1 MWALDSASLVGAE
14 HVGAVVVTGSHGG
27 LLGGRPDTALKA
39 DALAALFNDAGI
51 GIDEAG
57 VTRLPA
63 LDSRGIAAG
72 TVAASS
78 ARIGDARSTYE
89 DGILTR
95 VNQRAAALGIAPGM
109 TAREF
114 VEIVRRAAAET
125 REERMTDAAPVSNR
139 PSGRMNGGRALAE
152 MLRLAE
158 VGPMFG
164 MGGFQLLPFYDA
176 LAQLGMR
183 HFLINDE
190 RCGAFAAD
198 AYARVTNRPGVCDGT
213 LGPGAT
219 NLVTGLIESLNA
231 GVPII
236 ALAGDTNRAHSWKN
250 MTQECRQAEIL
261 RPAVKELIRVEMT
274 SRVPELLRRAFAVA
288 TSGRPGPVLLDVPED
303 VCHGE
308 HDFTAE
314 DFAIDPSTLSVPARR
329 IRPDRAEVARAAALI
344 ARAKRPLLLVGGG
357 IHLSAGYDALL
368 GFAEAQSIPVAHTMS
383 GKGGIAC
390 THPLSVGLFG
400 RYSRIANELIEAS
413 DCLVV
418 VGCKLGEIATKRYA
432 LPPETIPLIHLD
444 IVAEEIGR
452 CRTADV
458 ALWGDARAGLEDLA
472 EALADEAKRARAA
485 RADYVAE
492 IPSRMASWRDEAAA
506 RLHSEERPIHMA
518 RLCTELNKALPADSI
533 LVADGGFAGHWT
545 GLLYDTKS
553 PGRHFIPD
561 RGLASIG
568 YGLPGG
574 IGAALAA
581 PSTPAVAITGDGGFN
596 MMLGELETAR
606 RAGIG
611 LTIVVVNNAASGY
624 VKALQHAM
632 FRGRYQSS
640 DLVEMDYAAI
650 ARAMGC
656 NGIRVED
663 PDRLG
668 EALRTGLAERTRP
681 TVLDVVVTRDP
692 ARMLPAVDNRTV
704 EIKQGDRVA

>member
-1 MWALDSASLVGAE
+1 MTSA
-14 HVGAVVVTGSHGG
+14 
-27 LLGGRPDTALKA
+27 D
-39 DALAALFNDAGI
+39 
-51 GIDEAG
+51 
-57 VTRLPA
+57 
-63 LDSRGIAAG
+63 
-72 TVAASS
+72 
-78 ARIGDARSTYE
+78 
-89 DGILTR
+89 
-95 VNQRAAALGIAPGM
+95 RA
-109 TAREF
+109 
-114 VEIVRRAAAET
+114 
-125 REERMTDAAPVSNR
+125 SNR
-139 PSGRMNGGRALAE
+139 PSGHMNGGRALAE

-231 GVPII
+231 GTPII

-261 RPAVKELIRVEMT
+261 RPAVKELIRVELT

-308 HDFTAE
+308 HDFSTE
-314 DFAIDPSTLSVPARR
+314 DFAIDPSILSVPARR
-329 IRPDRAEVARAAALI
+329 IRPDRADIARAAALI
-344 ARAKRPLLLVGGG
+344 ARAERPLILAGGG
-357 IHLSAGYDALL
+357 IHLSRAYEALL
-368 GFAEAQSIPVAHTMS
+368 SLAEGQSIPVAHTMS

-400 RYSRIANELIEAS
+400 RYSRIANDFIEAS

-432 LPPETIPLIHLD
+432 LPSQSIPLIHLD
-444 IVAEEIGR
+444 ILAEEIGR
-452 CRTADV
+452 CRSAAV
-458 ALWGDARAGLEDLA
+458 ALWGDAKAGLEDLA
-472 EALADEAKRARAA
+472 EALTEEKKWASAA
-485 RADYVAE
+485 RADYISE
-492 IPSRMASWRDEAAA
+492 IPGRMSKWREEAAA
-506 RLHSEERPIHMA
+506 SLNSDERPIHMA
-518 RLCTELNKALPADSI
+518 RLCRELNHALPADSI

-553 PGRHFIPD
+553 AGRHFIPD

-581 PSTPAVAITGDGGFN
+581 PAAPVVAITGDGGFN

-606 RAGIG
+606 RAGVG

-650 ARAMGC
+650 ASAMGC
-656 NGIRVED
+656 NGLRVEG
-663 PDRLG
+663 PERLG
-668 EALRTGLAERTRP
+668 AALRDGLAERTRP

-704 EIKQGDRVA
+704 EIRQGDRVA

>member
-1 MWALDSASLVGAE
+1 
-14 HVGAVVVTGSHGG
+14 
-27 LLGGRPDTALKA
+27 
-39 DALAALFNDAGI
+39 
-51 GIDEAG
+51 
-57 VTRLPA
+57 
-63 LDSRGIAAG
+63 
-72 TVAASS
+72 
-78 ARIGDARSTYE
+78 
-89 DGILTR
+89 
-95 VNQRAAALGIAPGM
+95 
-109 TAREF
+109 
-114 VEIVRRAAAET
+114 
-125 REERMTDAAPVSNR
+125 
-139 PSGRMNGGRALAE
+139 MNGGRALAE

-198 AYARVTNRPGVCDGT
+198 AYARVRNRPGVCDGT

-231 GVPII
+231 GVPVI
-236 ALAGDTNRAHSWKN
+236 ALAGDTNRAHSWRN
-250 MTQECRQAEIL
+250 MTQECRQTEIL

-288 TSGRPGPVLLDVPED
+288 TSGRPGPVVLDVPED

-308 HDFTAE
+308 HDFAPE
-314 DFAIDPSTLSVPARR
+314 DFAIDPSTLSIPARR
-329 IRPDRAEVARAAALI
+329 IRPDRADVTRAATLI

-357 IHLSAGYDALL
+357 IHLSAGYQALL
-368 GFAEAQSIPVAHTMS
+368 AFAEAQSIPVAHTMS

-390 THPLSVGLFG
+390 AHPLSVGLFG

-432 LPPETIPLIHLD
+432 LPSPTVPMIHLD
-444 IVAEEIGR
+444 ILAEEIGR
-452 CRTADV
+452 CRAADV
-458 ALWGDARAGLEDLA
+458 ALWGDAKAGLEDLT
-472 EALADEAKRARAA
+472 EALADDARRARAA
-485 RADYVAE
+485 RGDYLAE
-492 IPSRMASWRDEAAA
+492 IPSRMASWRAEAAM
-506 RLHSEERPIHMA
+506 RLDSAERPIHMA
-518 RLCTELNKALPADSI
+518 RLCSELNKALSTDSV

-545 GLLYDTKS
+545 GLLYDTKA

-581 PSTPAVAITGDGGFN
+581 PAASAVAITGDGGFN
-596 MMLGELETAR
+596 MMLGELETAK

-611 LTIVVVNNAASGY
+611 LTVVVVNNAASGY

-663 PDRLG
+663 PDDLG
-668 EALRTGLAERTRP
+668 KALRSGLAERTQP

-704 EIKQGDRVA
+704 EIRQGDRVA

>member
-1 MWALDSASLVGAE
+1 
-14 HVGAVVVTGSHGG
+14 
-27 LLGGRPDTALKA
+27 
-39 DALAALFNDAGI
+39 
-51 GIDEAG
+51 
-57 VTRLPA
+57 
-63 LDSRGIAAG
+63 
-72 TVAASS
+72 
-78 ARIGDARSTYE
+78 
-89 DGILTR
+89 
-95 VNQRAAALGIAPGM
+95 
-109 TAREF
+109 
-114 VEIVRRAAAET
+114 
-125 REERMTDAAPVSNR
+125 MTDPAPVSNR

-219 NLVTGLIESLNA
+219 NMVTGLIESLNA
-231 GVPII
+231 GVPVI

-250 MTQECRQAEIL
+250 MTQECRQTEIL

-308 HDFTAE
+308 HDFE
-314 DFAIDPSTLSVPARR
+314 PEEFALDPSTLSVPARR

-344 ARAKRPLLLVGGG
+344 ARAKRPLLLIGGG

-432 LPPETIPLIHLD
+432 LPPEAIPLIHLD

-452 CRTADV
+452 CRTAEV
-458 ALWGDARAGLEDLA
+458 ALWGDAKAGLEDLA
-472 EALADEAKRARAA
+472 DALADETKRARAA

-492 IPSRMASWRDEAAA
+492 IPSRMASWREEAAA

-518 RLCTELNKALPADSI
+518 RLCTELNKALPADSM

-581 PSTPAVAITGDGGFN
+581 PSTPVVAITGDGGFN

-606 RAGIG
+606 RAAVG

-624 VKALQHAM
+624 VKALQHAI

-650 ARAMGC
+650 ARVMGC

-668 EALRTGLAERTRP
+668 GALRTGFAERTRP

-692 ARMLPAVDNRTV
+692 SRMLPAVDNRTV

>member
-1 MWALDSASLVGAE
+1 MTS
-14 HVGAVVVTGSHGG
+14 
-27 LLGGRPDTALKA
+27 PD
-39 DALAALFNDAGI
+39 
-51 GIDEAG
+51 
-57 VTRLPA
+57 
-63 LDSRGIAAG
+63 
-72 TVAASS
+72 
-78 ARIGDARSTYE
+78 
-89 DGILTR
+89 
-95 VNQRAAALGIAPGM
+95 RA
-109 TAREF
+109 
-114 VEIVRRAAAET
+114 
-125 REERMTDAAPVSNR
+125 SNR

-231 GVPII
+231 GTPII

-261 RPAVKELIRVEMT
+261 RPAVKELIRVELT

-308 HDFTAE
+308 HDFSTE
-314 DFAIDPSTLSVPARR
+314 DFAIDPSILSVPARR
-329 IRPDRAEVARAAALI
+329 IRPDRADIARAAALI
-344 ARAKRPLLLVGGG
+344 ARAERPLILAGGG
-357 IHLSAGYDALL
+357 IHLSRAYEALL
-368 GFAEAQSIPVAHTMS
+368 SLAEGQSIPVAHTMS

-400 RYSRIANELIEAS
+400 RYSRIANDFIEAS

-432 LPPETIPLIHLD
+432 LPSQSIPLIHLD
-444 IVAEEIGR
+444 ILAEEIGR
-452 CRTADV
+452 CRSAAV
-458 ALWGDARAGLEDLA
+458 ALWGEAKAGLEDLA
-472 EALADEAKRARAA
+472 EALTEEKKWASAA
-485 RADYVAE
+485 RADYISE
-492 IPSRMASWRDEAAA
+492 IPGRMSKWREEAAA
-506 RLHSEERPIHMA
+506 SLNSDERPIHMA
-518 RLCTELNKALPADSI
+518 RLCRELNHALPADSI

-553 PGRHFIPD
+553 AGRHFIPD

-574 IGAALAA
+574 LGAALAA
-581 PSTPAVAITGDGGFN
+581 PAAPVVAITGDGGFN

-606 RAGIG
+606 RAGVG

-650 ARAMGC
+650 ASAMGC
-656 NGIRVED
+656 NGLRVEG
-663 PDRLG
+663 PERLG
-668 EALRTGLAERTRP
+668 AALRDGLAERTRP

-704 EIKQGDRVA
+704 EIRQGDRVA

>member
-1 MWALDSASLVGAE
+1 M
-14 HVGAVVVTGSHGG
+14 T
-27 LLGGRPDTALKA
+27 
-39 DALAALFNDAGI
+39 
-51 GIDEAG
+51 
-57 VTRLPA
+57 
-63 LDSRGIAAG
+63 
-72 TVAASS
+72 SS
-78 ARIGDARSTYE
+78 D
-89 DGILTR
+89 
-95 VNQRAAALGIAPGM
+95 RA
-109 TAREF
+109 
-114 VEIVRRAAAET
+114 
-125 REERMTDAAPVSNR
+125 SNR

-231 GVPII
+231 GTPII

-261 RPAVKELIRVEMT
+261 RPAVKELIRVELT

-308 HDFTAE
+308 HDFSTE
-314 DFAIDPSTLSVPARR
+314 DFAIDPSILSVPARR
-329 IRPDRAEVARAAALI
+329 IRPDRADIARAAALI
-344 ARAKRPLLLVGGG
+344 ARAERPLILAGGG
-357 IHLSAGYDALL
+357 IHLSRAYEALL
-368 GFAEAQSIPVAHTMS
+368 SLAEGQSIPVAHTMS

-400 RYSRIANELIEAS
+400 RYSRIANDFIEAS

-432 LPPETIPLIHLD
+432 LPSQSIPLIHLD
-444 IVAEEIGR
+444 ILAEEIGR
-452 CRTADV
+452 CRSAAV
-458 ALWGDARAGLEDLA
+458 ALWGDAKAGLEDLA
-472 EALADEAKRARAA
+472 EALTEEKKWASAA
-485 RADYVAE
+485 RADYISE
-492 IPSRMASWRDEAAA
+492 IPGRMSKWREEAAA
-506 RLHSEERPIHMA
+506 SLNSDERPIHMA
-518 RLCTELNKALPADSI
+518 RLCRELNHALPADSI

-553 PGRHFIPD
+553 AGRHFIPD

-581 PSTPAVAITGDGGFN
+581 PAAPVVAITGDGGFN

-606 RAGIG
+606 RAGVG

-650 ARAMGC
+650 ASAMGC
-656 NGIRVED
+656 NGLRVEG
-663 PDRLG
+663 PERLG
-668 EALRTGLAERTRP
+668 AALRDGLAERTRP

-704 EIKQGDRVA
+704 EIRQGDRVA

>member
-1 MWALDSASLVGAE
+1 
-14 HVGAVVVTGSHGG
+14 
-27 LLGGRPDTALKA
+27 
-39 DALAALFNDAGI
+39 
-51 GIDEAG
+51 
-57 VTRLPA
+57 
-63 LDSRGIAAG
+63 
-72 TVAASS
+72 
-78 ARIGDARSTYE
+78 
-89 DGILTR
+89 
-95 VNQRAAALGIAPGM
+95 
-109 TAREF
+109 
-114 VEIVRRAAAET
+114 
-125 REERMTDAAPVSNR
+125 MTDAVRTSNR
-139 PSGRMNGGRALAE
+139 PAGRMNGGRALAE
-152 MLRLAE
+152 MLRLAG

-176 LAQLGMR
+176 LSQLGMR

-190 RCGAFAAD
+190 RCGAFAAE

-219 NLVTGLIESLNA
+219 NLVTGLIEALNA
-231 GVPII
+231 GTPVI

-261 RPAVKELIRVEMT
+261 RPAVKELIRVELT

-308 HDFTAE
+308 HDFAAE
-314 DFAIDPSTLSVPARR
+314 DFAIDPTTLRAPARR
-329 IRPDRAEVARAAALI
+329 IRPDKADITSAAALL
-344 ARAKRPLLLVGGG
+344 ARAKRPLILVGGG
-357 IHLSAGYDALL
+357 IHLSAGYEALL
-368 GFAEAQSIPVAHTMS
+368 ALAEAQSIPVAHTMS

-400 RYSRIANELIEAS
+400 RYSRIANELIEPA
-413 DCLVV
+413 DCLLV
-418 VGCKLGEIATKRYA
+418 VGCKLGEIATKRYV
-432 LPPETIPLIHLD
+432 LPPGNIPLVHLD
-444 IVAEEIGR
+444 ILAEEIGR
-452 CRTADV
+452 CSPAAV
-458 ALWGDARAGLEDLA
+458 ALWGDARAGLEDLT
-472 EALADEAKRARAA
+472 EALADDARQARAA
-485 RADYVAE
+485 RADYIGE
-492 IPSRMASWRDEAAA
+492 IPARMTSWRQEAAA
-506 RLHSEERPIHMA
+506 RLDSGERPIHMA
-518 RLCTELNKALPADSI
+518 RLCRELNNALPADSI

-545 GLLYDTKS
+545 GLLYDTKV
-553 PGRHFIPD
+553 PGRRFIPD

-581 PSTPAVAITGDGGFN
+581 PQMPVVAITGDGGFN
-596 MMLGELETAR
+596 MMLGEIETAR

-656 NGIRVED
+656 AGIRVDD
-663 PDRLG
+663 PGRLG
-668 EALRTGLAERTRP
+668 AALR
-681 TVLDVVVTRDP
+681 
-692 ARMLPAVDNRTV
+692 
-704 EIKQGDRVA
+704 